1 MQFSQNGWIRT
12 YLIHINDDLFFFAH
26 KANITRSV
34 TDNEVLTTPAH
45 FLRWYF
51 MMPLIACAAMKKNIL
66 PLLTLLLL
74 TPMLAPQAALSS
86 DEKAAGWKSNIELGA
101 VQTSGNTKTFI
112 VNAKGKFVHEGIK
125 LRDTITGSANNS
137 TDNNRTTAESYDASL
152 QEDWKITE
160 ADYLFIRYGFQ
171 SDRFAGFRRRT
182 SETIGYGRDMI
193 KTATLHWKLELGGGL
208 RQTKFVNN
216 SSKNEAVMRA
226 ATGLNWKVSEA
237 AVFTQDVSSEGGKNG
252 WATESITALQH
263 KLNSHLSSKIAVK
276 VEHNSQ
282 VTAPVKKT
290 DVETAVTL
298 VVNF

>member
-1 MQFSQNGWIRT
+1 
-12 YLIHINDDLFFFAH
+12 
-26 KANITRSV
+26 
-34 TDNEVLTTPAH
+34 
-45 FLRWYF
+45 
-51 MMPLIACAAMKKNIL
+51 MKKNIL